1 MRGDRGFR
9 VWLDTVE
16 GRNGD
21 GGELGDDWGDGGGG
35 GGENEVT
42 MGMGVV
48 KMAVMVEMVTG

>member
-1 MRGDRGFR
+1 MRGDRGFS

-21 GGELGDDWGDGGGG
+21 GKLGDDWGDGG